1 MATFQITDKNFK
13 KEVLDSKLPVL
24 VDFWAEW
31 CLPCKMIGPVLEE
44 LSEDERI
51 KGKIKIGK
59 LNVEE
64 NPTKAAD
71 YEIMGIPTLILFK
84 DGREV
89 KRLVGV
95 RGKEEIME
103 EILRLTRE
111 RKEDMLGKAERED

>member
-1 MATFQITDKNFK
+1 MAIFQITDKNFK

-31 CLPCKMIGPVLEE
+31 CFPCKMIGPVLEE
-44 LSEDERI
+44 LSEDERL

-111 RKEDMLGKAERED
+111 RKEDILGKEERED